1 MPRVSQ
7 APGHSAPAAEP
18 GASTSATTTYLPSP
32 SYMLDHEYS
41 QTPQNQM
48 LKPRSATA
56 APPLRQDARPVV
68 DIEPKTIVSQQ
79 VKRRL
84 NLEGTPPSSSPDS
97 GFKAPKA
104 KKPRTSAASTSSTP
118 SPKPA
123 RAEKTRYDT
132 SLGLLTK
139 KFLNLL
145 QTSPDGVIDLN
156 KASEHL
162 SVQKRRIY
170 DITNVLEGIGILEK
184 KSKNNIQW
192 KGGCEGAPDG
202 PSAASQLQSELIG
215 LEQDELNLDSLIE
228 KAKTELLVLSEDTR
242 LAYVT
247 YQDLRNLAGLQ
258 QQTVLAIKAPPEAEL
273 NVPEG
278 PLQMYLRSETGEIEV
293 FLLPDEESEQKM
305 APEKLESPTAAQMP
319 PGPMLSDMGNDSD
332 MLEPSM
338 LSSMANHDLFIPFEL
353 PVGSPDYCFSM
364 DHNEGLSD
372 LFDFHL

>member
-68 DIEPKTIVSQQ
+68 DIEQ